1 MVKNAF
7 VTWTKNRKE
16 NTNVLAFTFT
26 NLKKENER
34 GGIFSYSVGRQNDK
48 LDKKN
53 NKVKQFYA
61 NLSFQQDQ
69 QQ

>member
-1 MVKNAF
+1 
-7 VTWTKNRKE
+7 
-16 NTNVLAFTFT
+16 
-26 NLKKENER
+26 LKKENER

-61 NLSFQQDQ
+61 NLSFQQEQ